1 MKYFD
6 WSNTINE
13 RELIETVE
21 VLSNGGIVIF
31 PTETL
36 FALVGNAF
44 DKSVINKIYIF
55 KKRPINKNKILN
67 KIN

>member
-6 WSNTINE
+6 WSNTINGS
-13 RELIETVE
+13 ELIETIE
-21 VLSNGGIVIF
+21 VLNNGGIVIF
-31 PTETL
+31 PTEIL
-36 FALVGNAF
+36 FVLVGNAF